1 MNSLKFVAEFC
12 PINGLYRILTADLLP
27 LLPLSI
33 PRNFPPCSSSS
44 TQMAESL
51 QDAIRSMSLKDDD
64 PIDLPDNPCFQVFEQ
79 NALSILGRLLN
90 PSCQP
95 MAEMIETM
103 PKIWRVYDRVR
114 GIALSSEKFQFVF
127 KREDDMETVLKDR
140 PWSFNYWTMLI
151 DRWIPSPPKNFL
163 STVDVWVRIHHIPMN
178 YYTLDTMDFLA
189 RKIGK
194 VIEIAYD
201 PNVSQKD
208 AFIRAQVRLDIANPA
223 TARRVLNIPSGGQ
236 VMIEFE
242 YEKLRKRCFHCLRL
256 THERPDCPMLR
267 IKSPRAEASVN
278 SSKEKVV
285 NTVIARGQQELGVY
299 LSVPPGF
306 EPLFPELPPE
316 ERAMAMQYIAH
327 SDPTERQARIVRV
340 QQSILTE
347 GVPERVDMS
356 NAIK

>member
-1 MNSLKFVAEFC
+1 
-12 PINGLYRILTADLLP
+12 
-27 LLPLSI
+27 
-33 PRNFPPCSSSS
+33 
-44 TQMAESL
+44 
-51 QDAIRSMSLKDDD
+51 
-64 PIDLPDNPCFQVFEQ
+64 
-79 NALSILGRLLN
+79 
-90 PSCQP
+90 
-95 MAEMIETM
+95 
-103 PKIWRVYDRVR
+103 
-114 GIALSSEKFQFVF
+114 
-127 KREDDMETVLKDR
+127 
-140 PWSFNYWTMLI
+140 MLI
-151 DRWIPSPPKNFL
+151 DRWIPSLPKNFL

-208 AFIRAQVRLDIANPA
+208 AFIRAQ
-223 TARRVLNIPSGGQ
+223 
-236 VMIEFE
+236 
-242 YEKLRKRCFHCLRL
+242 
-256 THERPDCPMLR
+256 
-267 IKSPRAEASVN
+267 SPRAEASVN

-316 ERAMAMQYIAH
+316 ERDMAMQYIAH

-347 GVPERVDMS
+347 GVPERVDMPKIS
-356 NAIK
+356 HDLFKDKGLVFGFELQSGLQSGMPQKGDPRSSTGSLPLSFRSQRRCAPVENEVSSSSSPCDPLVFRIGSSLEGRSSGTKSSGNKNGTRPQRWKRLAGKKAGDLVVQRPSGVVIREESHGGDTGNADEYSGSKAKRKAVATWVLVGDFNELLNNEEKSGGAVRAESSF